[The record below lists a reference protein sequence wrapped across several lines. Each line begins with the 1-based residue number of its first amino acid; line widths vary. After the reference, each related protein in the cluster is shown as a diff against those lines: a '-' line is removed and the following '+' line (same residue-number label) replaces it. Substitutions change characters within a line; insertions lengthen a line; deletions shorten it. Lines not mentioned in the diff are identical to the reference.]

1 MMTRRAAIAAVVTTV
16 VGLWFAATP
25 AGAVTIDADVVY
37 GHKDGLA
44 LTYDVYRPDEPN
56 GAALLF
62 MVSGGWYSGWQP
74 PERALPMFAPL
85 TDRGFT
91 VIAVRHGS
99 SPRYGIADAV
109 ADVRRA
115 VRHVRSSA
123 KDLGIDPD
131 RIGVFGMSAGGHL
144 SLMLGTTGD
153 DGKAAAKDPLDKVS
167 DRVQAVCAWVA
178 PTDLRGVA
186 WSDPDHH
193 KQYEQ
198 FPALDIDQEA
208 AAELSP
214 LLAVSADDAPTLL
227 IAGDK
232 DELVPIAHSEWI
244 HAAFD
249 EKGVENKFVAIEGA
263 GHGFGGADLARAVR
277 EMVEWFESRLAAE

>member
-1 MMTRRAAIAAVVTTV
+1 MTPGPWFATV
-16 VGLWFAATP
+16 VATALGVSLAAAP

-44 LTYDVYRPDEPN
+44 LTYDVYRPDAPN

-74 PERALPMFAPL
+74 PERAVPMFAPL

-115 VRHVRSSA
+115 VRHVRSKSR
-123 KDLGIDPD
+123 DLGIDPD
-131 RIGVFGMSAGGHL
+131 RLGVFGMSAGGHL

-153 DGKAAAKDPLDKVS
+153 DGEPAAKDPLDTVS

-193 KQYEQ
+193 ERYEQ

-208 AAELSP
+208 AAALSP

-244 HAAFD
+244 HDAFD
-249 EKGVENKFVAIEGA
+249 AKGVENKFVAIEGA

-277 EMVEWFESRLAAE
+277 EMVEWFESHLAAK